1 MATFQLRS
9 ATPSDSVAIFQ
20 LIQMLAEFEN
30 LAHEVTG
37 SPEMLRAALFGDRP
51 TAEVLL
57 AEVEGKAAGFALFFP
72 TYSSF
77 EGKPGIYLEDLF
89 VRPEFRR
96 QGIAKALLSRL
107 AKLVLERQGC
117 RLEWAVLDWNAPA
130 IEFYKRI
137 GAKQLNH
144 RCLCRLTGESL
155 ASLAERGRTQVV
167 RAPQPRDVKALVS
180 VLQENAEFHGLGD
193 RFLLTPS
200 QLERAVFS
208 SPPSLEIVLAEVN
221 ASICGIGTFYTN
233 FSTFLTQAGLH
244 LDDLMIQS
252 THRRQGFGS
261 SLLVQLARTAV
272 KRKAGRLE
280 WYVYRDNHEAIAF
293 YLQLGAKQLPE
304 WIPNRVSDLALV
316 NLARGV
322 L

>member
-9 ATPSDSVAIFQ
+9 ATPDDTATIFQ
-20 LIQMLAEFEN
+20 LIQTLAEYEK

-37 SPEMLRAALFGDRP
+37 SLNQLQAALFGDRP
-51 TAEVLL
+51 AAEVLL
-57 AEVEGKAAGFALFFP
+57 ADVEGEAAGFALFFP

-89 VRPEFRR
+89 VRPTFRR

-117 RLEWAVLDWNAPA
+117 RLEWAVLDWNTPA
-130 IEFYKRI
+130 IEFYQRI
-137 GAKQLNH
+137 GAEQLGH
-144 RCLCRLTGESL
+144 RCLCRLTGDTL
-155 ASLAERGRTQVV
+155 TSLAERGRTQVV
-167 RAPQPRDVKALVS
+167 RTPQPRDVREMVS
-180 VLQENAEFHGLGD
+180 VLQQNAEFHESGD
-193 RFLLTPS
+193 RFLLTS
-200 QLERAVFS
+200 GLLERAVFE
-208 SPPSLEIVLAEVN
+208 SPPSLEVVLAEMN
-221 ASICGIGTFYTN
+221 AQICGISTFYTN

-244 LDDLMIQS
+244 LDDLLVQS
-252 THRRQGFGS
+252 GHRRQGFGT

-272 KRKAGRLE
+272 KRQAGRLE

-293 YLQLGAKQLPE
+293 YQQLGAKQLPE
-304 WIPNRVSDLALV
+304 WIPNRVSERALV

-322 L
+322 V